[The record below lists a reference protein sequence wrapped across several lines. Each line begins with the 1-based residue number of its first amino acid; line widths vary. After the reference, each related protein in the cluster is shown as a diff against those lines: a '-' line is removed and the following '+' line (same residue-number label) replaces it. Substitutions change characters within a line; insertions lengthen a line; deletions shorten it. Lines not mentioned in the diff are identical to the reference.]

1 MPANNGAPGE
11 EENDSQSFTKTW
23 IIEWTSG
30 LTKSSHEEKNDYV
43 KAVELFNEKSQGVGD
58 AVLYELQKSGSD
70 GSILKKIPILNSK
83 KAKKRKEDS
92 VRKIRDQ
99 SEKEKDPKPTRLTK
113 LTSMKLRLIILASV
127 IGALIIILLLINNL
141 SNNGNMISH
150 QIGFIPYDISS
161 TQSSQIVSLDKL

>member
-83 KAKKRKEDS
+83 KAKKRKRWRYE
-92 VRKIRDQ
+92 ITICIPTG
-99 SEKEKDPKPTRLTK
+99 EKPHFCKENRLT
-113 LTSMKLRLIILASV
+113 
-127 IGALIIILLLINNL
+127 NL
-141 SNNGNMISH
+141 
-150 QIGFIPYDISS
+150 
-161 TQSSQIVSLDKL
+161 